1 MLSRA
6 GEHLL
11 TDQSPVVIGEFEAVF
26 CQQGH
31 HVIFEHRLQLLE
43 QRHDLRRADLVFAF
57 GVKVKFI
64 DGATG
69 RDEVYVHG
77 RNERVRRGRIV
88 LGISIS
94 VKLINRE
101 ESIPESQHF
110 LSICGCPCCGSGLAC
125 GLVSALLSA
134 NEIRLSYGYQ
144 NLLDGVTLAVA
155 AGEKVGL
162 VGRNGC
168 GKSSLL
174 KILTRQ
180 QQADS
185 GEISLRRDLRIGYL
199 PQEFE
204 MDPDLTVM
212 ETIEQGAADLIT
224 AMQRYESGDGSDR
237 ELADLLHVIDHA
249 DGWNLHARI
258 KSLATSL
265 NCPPLEAPVGP
276 LSGGEKRRVSLC
288 RAMASQP
295 DLLLLD
301 EPTNHLDSESISW
314 LEGSLRSFT
323 GAVIFV
329 THDRYF
335 LDEIATRIIEIDQGR
350 AFSHPGNY
358 TAYLE
363 SKSVRQS
370 IAGQTE
376 RRRQRFLREELQW
389 VRAGVKARTTKS
401 RHRLDQFYAVADL
414 EAPPEE
420 REMDLLIPPAP
431 ELGNIAVE
439 LEKVSVAV
447 GEGEERRSLFRDLT
461 LSIRPGQCTGI
472 VGRNGV
478 GKTTLLKVCL
488 GTLSPDSGIVQI
500 GKKIRV
506 NYIDQAR
513 MQLDGT
519 GSLLDEVADGNEKV
533 QFGDQV
539 LGARAYLRRF
549 LFDDKRINERVDLL
563 SGGEKARLMLA
574 KVLKNGGNLIVLDE
588 PTNDLDLPSL
598 RMLEEAIADFDGA
611 VLVVS
616 HDRYFLDRICDQIV
630 AFEDGDVLV
639 QPGNYSYYLEKRRA
653 REQREKLYAQN
664 QAREVAKKKQ
674 PTAAEKV
681 RKLTMA
687 ERKELDGME
696 EVILKAEEKV
706 HELETTLN
714 DPDFHINR
722 FQEMPALLAS
732 LEQAKASCAGLYT
745 RWEELESI
753 HNLSS

>member
-1 MLSRA
+1 
-6 GEHLL
+6 
-11 TDQSPVVIGEFEAVF
+11 
-26 CQQGH
+26 
-31 HVIFEHRLQLLE
+31 
-43 QRHDLRRADLVFAF
+43 
-57 GVKVKFI
+57 
-64 DGATG
+64 
-69 RDEVYVHG
+69 
-77 RNERVRRGRIV
+77 
-88 LGISIS
+88 
-94 VKLINRE
+94 
-101 ESIPESQHF
+101 
-110 LSICGCPCCGSGLAC
+110 
-125 GLVSALLSA
+125 VSALLSA

-185 GEISLRRDLRIGYL
+185 GEISVRRDLRVGYL

-204 MDPDLTVM
+204 MDPALTVM

-224 AMQRYESGDGSDR
+224 AMQRYESGDGSER
-237 ELADLLHVIDHA
+237 ELADLLHVIEHA

-265 NCPPLEAPVGP
+265 NGPPMDSPVGP

-288 RAMASQP
+288 RALASQP

-301 EPTNHLDSESISW
+301 EPTNHLDAESIAW
-314 LEGSLRSFT
+314 LEGFLRSFA

-335 LDEIATRIIEIDQGR
+335 LDEIATRIIEIDNGR

-363 SKSVRQS
+363 SKSIRQS
-370 IAGQTE
+370 IAEQTE

-447 GEGEERRSLFRDLT
+447 GSEDERRFLFRNLT

-488 GTLSPDSGIVQI
+488 GNLEPDEGIVQI

-533 QFGDQV
+533 QFGDQT

-574 KVLKNGGNLIVLDE
+574 KVLKHGGNLIVLDE

-630 AFEDGDVLV
+630 AFEDGNVLV
-639 QPGNYSYYLEKRRA
+639 QPGNYSYYLEKRKA
-653 REQREKLYAQN
+653 REQRDKLYAQN
-664 QAREVAKKKQ
+664 LAKEIAKKKA
-674 PTAAEKV
+674 PTAAEKP

-696 EVILKAEEKV
+696 ESILAAEEKV
-706 HELETTLN
+706 QELEATLN
-714 DPDFHINR
+714 DPDFHFNR
-722 FQEMPALLAS
+722 FQEIPALLES
-732 LEQAKASCAGLYT
+732 LEKAKADCAALYT
-745 RWEELESI
+745 RWETLEAI
-753 HNLSS
+753 AQLNG

>member
-1 MLSRA
+1 M
-6 GEHLL
+6 
-11 TDQSPVVIGEFEAVF
+11 
-26 CQQGH
+26 
-31 HVIFEHRLQLLE
+31 
-43 QRHDLRRADLVFAF
+43 
-57 GVKVKFI
+57 
-64 DGATG
+64 
-69 RDEVYVHG
+69 
-77 RNERVRRGRIV
+77 
-88 LGISIS
+88 
-94 VKLINRE
+94 
-101 ESIPESQHF
+101 
-110 LSICGCPCCGSGLAC
+110 
-125 GLVSALLSA
+125 SALLSA

-185 GEISLRRDLRIGYL
+185 GEISVRRDLRVGYL

-204 MDPDLTVM
+204 MDPALTVM

-224 AMQRYESGDGSDR
+224 AMQRYESGDGSER
-237 ELADLLHVIDHA
+237 ELADLLHVIEHA

-265 NCPPLEAPVGP
+265 NAPAMDAPVGP

-288 RAMASQP
+288 RALASQP

-301 EPTNHLDSESISW
+301 EPTNHLDAESIAW
-314 LEGSLRSFT
+314 LEGFLRSFA

-335 LDEIATRIIEIDQGR
+335 LDEIATRIIEIDNGR

-363 SKSVRQS
+363 SKSIRQS
-370 IAGQTE
+370 IAEQTE

-447 GEGEERRSLFRDLT
+447 GSEDERRFLFRNLT

-488 GTLSPDSGIVQI
+488 GNLEPDEGIVQI

-533 QFGDQV
+533 QFGDQT

-574 KVLKNGGNLIVLDE
+574 KVLKHGGNLIVLDE

-630 AFEDGDVLV
+630 AFEDGNVLV
-639 QPGNYSYYLEKRRA
+639 QPGNYSYYLEKRKA
-653 REQREKLYAQN
+653 REQRDKLYAQN
-664 QAREVAKKKQ
+664 LAKEIAKKKA
-674 PTAAEKV
+674 PTAAEKP

-696 EVILKAEEKV
+696 ESILAAEEKV
-706 HELETTLN
+706 QELEATLN

-722 FQEMPALLAS
+722 FQEIPALLES
-732 LEQAKASCAGLYT
+732 LEKAKADCAALYT
-745 RWEELESI
+745 RWETLEAIASQA
-753 HNLSS
+753 